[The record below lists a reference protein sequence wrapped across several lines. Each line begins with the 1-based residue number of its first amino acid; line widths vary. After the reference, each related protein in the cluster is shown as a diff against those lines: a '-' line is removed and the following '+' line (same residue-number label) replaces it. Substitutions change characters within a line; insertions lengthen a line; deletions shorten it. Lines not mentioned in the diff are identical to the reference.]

1 MAAIPKFN
9 ELSPTIQV
17 VVILAV
23 GAGLWALS
31 EYVWPLPALKQ
42 RVTAREADVARLTQ
56 QVEPLRPYRE
66 RRNRLEQEN
75 KQLEAQLENLKQIVP
90 NEKEVDN
97 FVRQVQAEALSSG
110 IMVRRFTARNVSQQE
125 YYVEVPFE
133 VEMDGPFYDVLQF
146 YDRLGKLERIINVSE
161 LKMGSIEA
169 RKSVVSVPSP
179 LSFEAFGSFV
189 AKRKPNAG
197 RRTVSV
203 ASLIFVPI
211 TMSSTS
217 CVVFPVTVSAEASGA
232 ALLRFAIV
240 SRL

>member
-1 MAAIPKFN
+1 MAAVPKFN

-17 VVILAV
+17 AVILAV

-31 EYVWPLPALKQ
+31 EYVWPLPALKEEVIRQ
-42 RVTAREADVARLTQ
+42 QAEVARVTQ

-66 RRNRLEQEN
+66 RRNQLEQEN
-75 KQLEAQLENLKQIVP
+75 KQLEAQLENLKRIVP

-110 IMVRRFTARNVSQQE
+110 IMVRRFTARNISQQE

-169 RKSVVSVPSP
+169 RKSIGQKAYTYSPGETVVAICSVTTFFSKEGEEPAAAATPAAPGSP
-179 LSFEAFGSFV
+179 A
-189 AKRKPNAG
+189 AAP
-197 RRTVSV
+197 RR
-203 ASLIFVPI
+203 
-211 TMSSTS
+211 
-217 CVVFPVTVSAEASGA
+217 
-232 ALLRFAIV
+232 
-240 SRL
+240 

>member
-110 IMVRRFTARNVSQQE
+110 IMVRRFTARTISQQE

-146 YDRLGKLERIINVSE
+146 YDRLGKIERIINVSE
-161 LKMGSIEA
+161 LKMGGIEA
-169 RKSVVSVPSP
+169 RKSIGQKTYTYSPGETVVAICNVTTFFSREGVEPAAAVVATPARPGAPAPAAVP
-179 LSFEAFGSFV
+179 
-189 AKRKPNAG
+189 
-197 RRTVSV
+197 RR
-203 ASLIFVPI
+203 
-211 TMSSTS
+211 
-217 CVVFPVTVSAEASGA
+217 
-232 ALLRFAIV
+232 
-240 SRL
+240 